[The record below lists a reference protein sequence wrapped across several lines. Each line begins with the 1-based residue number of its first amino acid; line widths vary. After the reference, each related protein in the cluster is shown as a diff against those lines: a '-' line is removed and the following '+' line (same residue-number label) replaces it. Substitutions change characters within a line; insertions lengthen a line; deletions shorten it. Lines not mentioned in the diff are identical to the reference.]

1 MASSCTP
8 TREDWGGQANRQT
21 KVKEVTSSMSVLLP
35 RPPSSSPS
43 GFSRP
48 GHTAPLR
55 FGPGSRSCDVIS
67 KASALPL
74 DTQPCPAG
82 PSAQVLFTKPG
93 RGEGRRNG
101 PVLLQAG
108 RSRPHPY
115 GVSTCSWVRAAT
127 YGTGREPVS
136 FSPPPRPPVPST
148 LCHSVWQ
155 HASLQYCYI
164 LQFPRACKT
173 KGGKEKAVPV
183 GLAGSGGKRYV
194 QDRTGGHRQ
203 NVKALSNVIDPE
215 AVESGIFPPAPPQQH
230 PKGAALATPPGR
242 PGCQLRPL
250 PPPGGKI
257 GGDQ

>member
-55 FGPGSRSCDVIS
+55 FDPGSRSCDVIS

-136 FSPPPRPPVPST
+136 FSPTP
-148 LCHSVWQ
+148 
-155 HASLQYCYI
+155 
-164 LQFPRACKT
+164 
-173 KGGKEKAVPV
+173 
-183 GLAGSGGKRYV
+183 
-194 QDRTGGHRQ
+194 
-203 NVKALSNVIDPE
+203 
-215 AVESGIFPPAPPQQH
+215 PPALQSQAPFAIQSGNTHHCNTVIFCNSRARAKP
-230 PKGAALATPPGR
+230 R
-242 PGCQLRPL
+242 V
-250 PPPGGKI
+250 GKKKLS
-257 GGDQ
+257 QSA

>member
-21 KVKEVTSSMSVLLP
+21 KVKEVTSSTSLLLP
-35 RPPSSSPS
+35 RLPPSSPS

-55 FGPGSRSCDVIS
+55 AFGPGSRSCDVIS
-67 KASALPL
+67 KASALSL

-82 PSAQVLFTKPG
+82 PNAQVLFTKPG

-115 GVSTCSWVRAAT
+115 CVSTCSWVRAAT

-136 FSPPPRPPVPST
+136 SFPPPSSP
-148 LCHSVWQ
+148 
-155 HASLQYCYI
+155 
-164 LQFPRACKT
+164 K
-173 KGGKEKAVPV
+173 
-183 GLAGSGGKRYV
+183 
-194 QDRTGGHRQ
+194 
-203 NVKALSNVIDPE
+203 
-215 AVESGIFPPAPPQQH
+215 H
-230 PKGAALATPPGR
+230 PLPISLATRIIAILLYFAIPARVQNQGWKRKSCPSRPSRIRREEVR
-242 PGCQLRPL
+242 PG
-250 PPPGGKI
+250 
-257 GGDQ
+257 